1 MLHIVQISKPTCIYS
16 FKRKN
21 KRKKGQFLIS
31 QNISVYFENI
41 DFASNSY
48 FIPLENY
55 GLEVI
60 RNIADYYM
68 HMMEIY

>member
-1 MLHIVQISKPTCIYS
+1 M
-16 FKRKN
+16 
-21 KRKKGQFLIS
+21 
-31 QNISVYFENI
+31 YFESI

-55 GLEVI
+55 GLEAI

-68 HMMEIY
+68 RMMEIY